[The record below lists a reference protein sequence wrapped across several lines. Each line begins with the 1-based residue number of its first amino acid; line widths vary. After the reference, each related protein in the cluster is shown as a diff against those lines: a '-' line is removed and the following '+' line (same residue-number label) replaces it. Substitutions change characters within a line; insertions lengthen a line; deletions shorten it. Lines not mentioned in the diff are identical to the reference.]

1 MSNLN
6 LSLTLGLQDKLIGP
20 LQRAVADAERAL
32 GALGKSL
39 GQIDASGASAAT
51 SMTGLAAKTNALGA
65 TQGASKLASD
75 MGQVASTA
83 DVAQEKMG
91 RLSAVIGKMPGL
103 VEKASAAFLGLA
115 AAKKIVD
122 VPITAFANLEEANT
136 ALKVTMMKKGGAVS
150 GNYGAI
156 QKIAMELGNKL
167 PGTTKDFVGSA
178 NELLSLG
185 VSEDAVVHGGLTAAA
200 HLGVVMKMP
209 PQQAAES
216 VAKMREAYGLKDNEL
231 PGMADEMQRNRFAFG
246 IRPGDMLQS
255 AKYMAPSHRK
265 CIGIVGTGLQ
275 ARLQL
280 RYLRTITKCR
290 DVIVWGRS
298 ADKLELFTKDAS
310 LKEFAITPTTDITEL
325 TIRCN
330 LIVTSTA
337 SKSALLKLVDI
348 LPGTHITAMG
358 ADADGK
364 QEIDPALIAR
374 ADVLVADSVDQCIDH
389 GECGFAVRSKLIEPT
404 KIIALGDVIA
414 RRELRRSSDNQF
426 TIADLTGVAIQ
437 DIQIT
442 KFIFE
447 KHRSQP

>member
-1 MSNLN
+1 MIEIINLPEIKEIIRKNSDERLIEVIEEGFVLYANKKVVVPPVGYLAIEQPPGDVHVKYGYIKNDDYYVIKIASGFYNNPAMGLSSSNGMMLLFSQKTGET
-6 LSLTLGLQDKLIGP
+6 LSILLDEGYLTDI
-20 LQRAVADAERAL
+20 RTAVA
-32 GALGKSL
+32 
-39 GQIDASGASAAT
+39 
-51 SMTGLAAKTNALGA
+51 
-65 TQGASKLASD
+65 
-75 MGQVASTA
+75 
-83 DVAQEKMG
+83 
-91 RLSAVIGKMPGL
+91 
-103 VEKASAAFLGLA
+103 
-115 AAKKIVD
+115 
-122 VPITAFANLEEANT
+122 
-136 ALKVTMMKKGGAVS
+136 GAV
-150 GNYGAI
+150 
-156 QKIAMELGNKL
+156 
-167 PGTTKDFVGSA
+167 V
-178 NELLSLG
+178 
-185 VSEDAVVHGGLTAAA
+185 
-200 HLGVVMKMP
+200 
-209 PQQAAES
+209 
-216 VAKMREAYGLKDNEL
+216 
-231 PGMADEMQRNRFAFG
+231 
-246 IRPGDMLQS
+246 
-255 AKYMAPSHRK
+255 AKYMAPSHIK